1 MELKKAIIVI
11 ADISGYTK
19 FVTLHTMSLLHAEKI
34 VTELM
39 ETIIDS
45 TSEPLVLNKLE
56 GDAVLFYADAGESE
70 ADAAKSAL
78 KQSLSFFDAFNKR
91 SKELTGCNNM
101 CPCDAC
107 RQADQLR
114 LKTVLHTGEIA
125 VKRVRNF
132 EEIAGEAVI
141 AAHSLLKNSIETNEY
156 ILMTKSFAELSNP
169 SKAVKTEA
177 RTESPGG
184 IAPVEVEV
192 YYPDRDEE
200 DIPPE
205 QKPKQK
211 FLSSLTNSL
220 RLNSYSLARLL
231 RLKKAPSSKVTQAEP
246 KPGFFRFCSDTV
258 RGLWMAVRGK

>member
-1 MELKKAIIVI
+1 MKLKKAVIVI

-34 VTELM
+34 VTELL
-39 ETIIDS
+39 ETVIDS
-45 TSEPLVLNKLE
+45 TSEPLILNKLE
-56 GDAVLFYADAGESE
+56 GDAILFYADAEDSE

-78 KQSLSFFDAFNKR
+78 NQSMSFFDAFSQR

-125 VKRVRNF
+125 VKQVRNF

-141 AAHSLLKNSIETNEY
+141 TAHSLLKNSIETNEY
-156 ILMTKSFAELSNP
+156 ILMTESFAELSDPNRELN
-169 SKAVKTEA
+169 TES
-177 RTESPGG
+177 RTEIPGSMESVNVRVFYPNKSDSDVP
-184 IAPVEVEV
+184 APK
-192 YYPDRDEE
+192 
-200 DIPPE
+200 
-205 QKPKQK
+205 QKPK
-211 FLSSLTNSL
+211 FLASVATSL

-231 RLKKAPSSKVTQAEP
+231 RLKKAPTSKVTRAEP
-246 KPGFFRFCSDTV
+246 KPRFFKFFGDSI
-258 RGLWMAVRGK
+258 RGLWMAIRGQS